1 MPFKQR
7 KDELSVQDGCIFL
20 GSRVVIPPP
29 GRKLLLQELHELH
42 ETHSGGSRMKSLARS
57 YIWWPGLDLDLENEL
72 KQCSVCQSLRNN
84 PAPAPVHPWE
94 WTAQPW
100 SRLHLDYAGPFM
112 GKMFLLIVDPHS
124 KWMDIHITDT
134 NSSQITINK
143 LRQTFATFGL
153 PKMIVTDNGSS
164 FTSKEFQSFMMDTKE
179 VLRITQLL
187 MVWLRGLF
195 KHSSTE

>member
-1 MPFKQR
+1 
-7 KDELSVQDGCIFL
+7 
-20 GSRVVIPPP
+20 
-29 GRKLLLQELHELH
+29 
-42 ETHSGGSRMKSLARS
+42 MKSLARG
-57 YIWWPGLDLDLENEL
+57 YIWWPGLDLDLENEV

-112 GKMFLLIVDPHS
+112 GKMFLLIVDAHS

-164 FTSKEFQSFMMDTKE
+164 FTSKEFQSFMMENGIIHKRSSPYHPATN
-179 VLRITQLL
+179 
-187 MVWLRGLF
+187 GLAERAVQTF
-195 KHSSTE
+195 KYGIKKLSGPLELNSYSNIA